1 MKAELSR
8 CKKLISDGFS
18 LITVSENKIPNIK
31 WKKYQTEAMTEDE
44 FDNFYNL
51 PNTAGVG
58 IITGH
63 SDLEVIDVDLKVFAT
78 VPERE
83 TFWKELISFLKD
95 NIYDFEQKFVI
106 VKTRNAG
113 YHIIYRCT
121 KTTGNKKI
129 AVLENMTEAVIESR
143 GVGGY
148 VWIYDNFVQGKGY
161 NDVKYIDEE
170 DREILWN
177 CCQTFNYEKES
188 FDYDVKK
195 IEQEHYEADVKPWVD
210 YNDKTDIWDLISSEF
225 SIVKKL
231 STKIAIK
238 RNGAKSPHSGYIFD
252 NSRCMYLFSTGTIY
266 PHEKLL
272 TPFHVYTYQK
282 FNGDFSAA
290 AKQLYKDG
298 FGSRVKR
305 EMPKK
310 LKKEKKPEIK
320 TDEFPIE
327 VFPENLQKYIVEV
340 KETLNASYD
349 YLGSALLWVI
359 SLCIGNSMKI
369 EIKKG
374 WIEAGVVWIAIVGRA
389 GIGKSHNIDAMV
401 QPLSDLNK
409 REIRRFAEQVKKYN
423 DYKELTKKE
432 KELEPEVEE
441 PIKSQ
446 FIVGD
451 ITLESFFDYHE
462 QNPNGIGILRD
473 ELSGWIKDLNKYREG
488 SDLETYLSCWSN
500 QQIILTRKMA
510 KSAYVPK
517 AFVPIMGG
525 VQPKILSQV
534 FTPENKDNGFI
545 DRWLLCYPDMEVERY
560 NDNEMSSEILEW
572 YSEYIKGLYDN
583 IKNNW
588 VRKDEYDN
596 QLPNIARFAPDAKK
610 EWIRIFNKITDLQN
624 SESENEY
631 MKSILPK
638 QKSYVARFALL
649 LNCLYHYDQNIDPN
663 TITVKS
669 VTNAEKLSDYYI
681 KMAKKN
687 KMETMEDTEIRA
699 AIKSSGKITAQEQFI
714 AAYTQNP
721 ELNRSKMAENLNV
734 SRSTIKN
741 WIKQLEVAN
750 GGQ

>member
-83 TFWKELISFLKD
+83 AFWKELISFLKD

-161 NDVKYIDEE
+161 NDVKCIDEN
-170 DREILWN
+170 DREILWH
-177 CCQTFNYEKES
+177 CCQTFNHEKES

-195 IEQEHYEADVKPWVD
+195 IEPEHYEADVKPWVD

-231 STKIAIK
+231 SNKIAIK

-298 FGSRVKR
+298 YGSRVKR
-305 EMPKK
+305 ELPKK

-359 SLCIGNSMKI
+359 SLCVGNAMKI

-432 KELEPEVEE
+432 KEFEPEVEE

-588 VRKDEYDN
+588 VKKDEYDN
-596 QLPNIARFAPDAKK
+596 QIPHIARFEPEAKK

-663 TITVKS
+663 IVTLKS
-669 VTNAEKLSDYYI
+669 IQNAEKLSDYYI

-699 AIKSSGKITAQEQFI
+699 AIKSSGKLTAQEQFV
-714 AAYTQNP
+714 AAYTLNP
-721 ELNRSKMAENLNV
+721 DLNRSKIAENLNV
-734 SRSTIKN
+734 SRVTINN
-741 WIKQLEVAN
+741 WIKKIECK
-750 GGQ
+750 

>member
-31 WKKYQTEAMTEDE
+31 WKKYQTDAMTEDE

-83 TFWKELISFLKD
+83 AFWKELTSFLKD
-95 NIYDFEQKFVI
+95 NIYDFEQKFII

-170 DREILWN
+170 DRKILWH

-195 IEQEHYEADVKPWVD
+195 IEPEHYEADVKPWVD
-210 YNDKTDIWDLISSEF
+210 YNDKTDIWDLINSEF

-231 STKIAIK
+231 SNKIAIK

-282 FNGDFSAA
+282 FAGDFSRA
-290 AKQLYKDG
+290 AKQLYQDG
-298 FGSRVKR
+298 YGSRVKR

-310 LKKEKKPEIK
+310 LKREKKPEIK

-327 VFPENLQKYIVEV
+327 IFPENLQKYIVEV

-359 SLCIGNSMKI
+359 SLCVGNAMKI

-409 REIRRFAEQVKKYN
+409 REIRNFAEQVKKYN
-423 DYKELTKKE
+423 EYKDLTKKE
-432 KELEPEVEE
+432 KEFAPEVEE

-583 IKNNW
+583 IKNKW
-588 VRKDEYDN
+588 VKKDEYDN
-596 QLPNIARFAPDAKK
+596 QVPHIARFEPEAKK

-663 TITVKS
+663 VVTLKS
-669 VTNAEKLSDYYI
+669 IQNAEKLSDYYI

-687 KMETMEDTEIRA
+687 KMETMEDTEIRK
-699 AIKSSGKITAQEQFI
+699 AIKNSGKITAQEQFI

-734 SRSTIKN
+734 SRTTIKN